1 MPAPAPSNQTV
12 SFLRRRFAEVG
23 IEPHARHGQNFLID
37 LNLARLIVERAEL
50 DDRDV
55 VLEVGTGTGSLTG
68 MMAPHVATVVTVE
81 IDERLFQLAHEELFS
96 LTNVVMLQQ
105 DALRNKSHFDDRV
118 IAALRDQ
125 LATGP
130 DHRLKLVA
138 NLPYSV
144 ATPVIANLLGAPI
157 VPHSMTVTVQKE
169 LAERITAHPGTKD
182 YGALSVW
189 IQSQCQVEL
198 VRTLPPTVFW
208 PRPKVTSAIV
218 HIQVDEALRTRI
230 PDREFF
236 HDFVRALFMH
246 RRKFLRGVLQGCW
259 KAELGKSGIDQALT
273 ETGLN
278 PEARAE
284 QLDIESILKLC
295 ETIRRL
301 AGQHGE
307 SEDEMH

>member
-1 MPAPAPSNQTV
+1 M
-12 SFLRRRFAEVG
+12 G

-37 LNLARLIVERAEL
+37 LNLVRLLVERADL
-50 DDRDV
+50 GDHDV

-68 MMAPHVATVVTVE
+68 MMAPHVAAVVTVE
-81 IDERLFQLAHEELFS
+81 IDERLYQLAHEELFG
-96 LTNVVMLQQ
+96 LANVVMLQQ

-118 IAALRDQ
+118 IDALRDR
-125 LATGP
+125 LAAGA
-130 DHRLKLVA
+130 DRRLKLVA

-144 ATPVIANLLGAPI
+144 ATPVIANLLSAPV
-157 VPHSMTVTVQKE
+157 VPHSMTVTIQKE
-169 LAERITAHPGTKD
+169 LADRIAAHPGTKD
-182 YGALSVW
+182 FGALSVW
-189 IQSQCQVEL
+189 IQTQCQVEL
-198 VRTLPPTVFW
+198 VRVLPPTVFW

-218 HIQVDEALRTRI
+218 HIRIDEALRRRI

-246 RRKFLRGVLQGCW
+246 RRKFLRGVLLGRW
-259 KAELGKSGIDQALT
+259 KAELGKSGVDQALA

-284 QLDIESILKLC
+284 QLDVESILKLC

-301 AGQHGE
+301 AA
-307 SEDEMH
+307 S